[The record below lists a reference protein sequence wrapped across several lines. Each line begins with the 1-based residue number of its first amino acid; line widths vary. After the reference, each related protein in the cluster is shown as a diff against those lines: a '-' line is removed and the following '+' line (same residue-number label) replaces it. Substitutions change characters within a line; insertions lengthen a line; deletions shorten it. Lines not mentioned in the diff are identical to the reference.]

1 MSEPL
6 TRPSLIARL
15 HDAEDAEA
23 WTAFVEIYQPLLERI
38 VRRWGLQP
46 ADAAEITQE
55 VLAAVLTRV
64 GDFEMRKQCG
74 AFRGWLATIAR
85 NKLVDF
91 VRSRDRDLAGRGG
104 TDFRRWLEEQ
114 PASCDERA
122 SGQSR
127 WDLHARRAV
136 FAWAAAKVRQQVH
149 ERTWAAFQQTAIEG
163 RSAAEVARELDADVG
178 WVYVARSRVLARLR
192 RTVATW
198 DESLTQS
205 PEKPDAV

>member
-1 MSEPL
+1 MSEPQ

-15 HDAEDAEA
+15 QDADDAEA
-23 WTAFVEIYQPLLERI
+23 WTAFVEIYQPLLQRI
-38 VRRWGLQP
+38 IRRWGLQP

-55 VLAAVLTRV
+55 VLAAVSARV
-64 GDFEMRKQCG
+64 GDFEKREQSG
-74 AFRGWLATIAR
+74 AFRGWLATITR

-91 VRSRDRDLAGRGG
+91 VRSRDRDVTGRGG

-114 PASCDERA
+114 PESSDELA

-136 FAWAAAKVRQQVH
+136 FSWAAATVRQQVH

-163 RSAAEVARELDADVG
+163 HPVAEVARRLDADVG
-178 WVYVARSRVLARLR
+178 WVYVARSRVLTRLR

-198 DESLTQS
+198 DESLTQTLEDS
-205 PEKPDAV
+205 